1 MVRISHHVLFA
12 RLARCAGLALAL
24 TILWAGAA
32 SALTNGQPC
41 PPYWS
46 EGTHPS
52 ASFTVSPANT
62 ESPNVVIQFDASA
75 STSGTAFAWTYNS
88 ADAACEESLTA
99 SSDPIASYRWN
110 WGDGT
115 TDTDASAVT
124 SHVYAAAGIYAV
136 TLTVQEENAHAL
148 GTTTTYFTSTTSQQ
162 VTIVNPPPVASF
174 TASMSTGQVAVVDAS
189 QSSDQD
195 GTITNYHWDWGDGQT
210 SDTTSPTSSH
220 SYATGG
226 IKTITLTVTDSFGN
240 TGQAQ
245 VTIDVP
251 GSPAASFTA
260 PATATTGQPAQFD
273 ASGSSAPVGSI
284 VSYTWDFGDGQTQTT
299 STPTIDHTYAAAG
312 ANIVTLTVT
321 DSSGDTADAQRILN
335 VLASSGTVGTTGS
348 STASS
353 SGGTTGTTGG
363 NTSSLKC
370 VVPKLHGDKL
380 AQARTALAANHCTL
394 GTVKHGHAPKREEN
408 RVIAQST
415 KPGKTLGEG
424 TAIRVTVGEK
434 KNTKGATI

>member
-1 MVRISHHVLFA
+1 
-12 RLARCAGLALAL
+12 
-24 TILWAGAA
+24 
-32 SALTNGQPC
+32 
-41 PPYWS
+41 
-46 EGTHPS
+46 
-52 ASFTVSPANT
+52 
-62 ESPNVVIQFDASA
+62 
-75 STSGTAFAWTYNS
+75 
-88 ADAACEESLTA
+88 
-99 SSDPIASYRWN
+99 
-110 WGDGT
+110 
-115 TDTDASAVT
+115 
-124 SHVYAAAGIYAV
+124 
-136 TLTVQEENAHAL
+136 
-148 GTTTTYFTSTTSQQ
+148 
-162 VTIVNPPPVASF
+162 
-174 TASMSTGQVAVVDAS
+174 MSTGQVAVVDAS

-226 IKTITLTVTDSFGN
+226 IKTITLTVTDRFGN

-335 VLASSGTVGTTGS
+335 VLASSGTVGTAGS